1 MFKLWEVAVMVI
13 VLYLGYLAACTS
25 VTIAVGAVLRRSG
38 RVVMTGLLGDERQAE
53 AVSRLLVV
61 TLYLLNFGYVALT
74 LGASGH
80 VTTARQALGILSV
93 KLGEELLV
101 LGCLHLASL
110 VVFARLRRRQRPP
123 ASQSGSAPPWA
134 TPRPRAGVSA
144 RAS

>member
-1 MFKLWEVAVMVI
+1 LEVAAMVI
-13 VLYLGYLAACTS
+13 VLYLGYLAACTG
-25 VTIAVGAVLRRSG
+25 VTITVGAALRRSG
-38 RVVMTGLLGDERQAE
+38 RVVMAGLLGDERQAE

-80 VTTARQALGILSV
+80 VTTARQALGVLSV

-134 TPRPRAGVSA
+134 TPRPRAGA

>member
-1 MFKLWEVAVMVI
+1 MVI
-13 VLYLGYLAACTS
+13 VLYLGYLAACTV
-25 VTIAVGAVLRRSG
+25 VTIAVGAVLRRGG
-38 RVVMTGLLGDERQAE
+38 RIVMTGLLGDERQAE

-80 VTTARQALGILSV
+80 VTTGRQALGVLSV
-93 KLGEELLV
+93 KLGQELLV

-123 ASQSGSAPPWA
+123 AGQSGQPGQPGSAPPWA
-134 TPRPRAGVSA
+134 TARPRTGAGA

>member
-1 MFKLWEVAVMVI
+1 MVI
-13 VLYLGYLAACTS
+13 VLYLGYLAACTG
-25 VTIAVGAVLRRSG
+25 VTIAVGAALRRGG
-38 RVVMTGLLGDERQAE
+38 RVVMTGLFGDERQAE

-74 LGASGH
+74 LGASAH
-80 VTTARQALGILSV
+80 VTTARQALGILLV
-93 KLGEELLV
+93 KLGDELLV

-110 VVFARLRRRQRPP
+110 VVLARLRRRQRPP

-134 TPRPRAGVSA
+134 APRSRAGTGA